1 MERLIFMASHSLH
14 ISPLYQ
20 LPTPQS
26 LILSVVGGAGG
37 FPRKYFHLKLC
48 VSRILYIDSK
58 IPIHEKETYIM
69 TNFTLTLDP
78 KCKKILKC
86 LAESEATSQSQIIR
100 KLILAEAKRQ
110 KINLQ

>member
-1 MERLIFMASHSLH
+1 
-14 ISPLYQ
+14 
-20 LPTPQS
+20 
-26 LILSVVGGAGG
+26 
-37 FPRKYFHLKLC
+37 
-48 VSRILYIDSK
+48 
-58 IPIHEKETYIM
+58 M

-78 KCKKILKC
+78 KCKKLLEY

>member
-1 MERLIFMASHSLH
+1 MALHSLH
-14 ISPLYQ
+14 TSPLYQ
-20 LPTPQS
+20 LPTLKS
-26 LILSVVGGAGG
+26 HILSVVGGAGG
-37 FPRKYFHLKLC
+37 VPRKYFHLKLC
-48 VSRILYIDSK
+48 TSYILYTDIK

-69 TNFTLTLDP
+69 QKITLSIDP
-78 KCKKILKC
+78 KCKKLLES